1 MKNMKLF
8 ESAVCTCAENPNLK
22 ENQELLRVYV
32 IVDTLKKQGIE
43 IERYNI
49 NEDSEEFIE
58 NEVVFKYMQSVG
70 VNGLPITVVDDEI
83 VIMGRYPSRSEFIS
97 LLEISKK
104 VLISKNIESGCSC
117 GCENGCC
124 NDHH

>member
-1 MKNMKLF
+1 MKNIKLF
-8 ESAVCTCAENPNLK
+8 ESAVCTCAENPNSK

-32 IVDTLKKQGIE
+32 IVDALKKQGIE

-49 NEDSEEFIE
+49 NDDSEEFIE

-97 LLEISKK
+97 LLEIPKE

-117 GCENGCC
+117 GCANGCC
-124 NDHH
+124 NDNH